1 MRQHFSRSNLGSFE
15 DLDRLAL
22 AQLHDRLLPARPA
35 AADHPAPFRLRADL
49 DDVDGLNLDAEELLD
64 GLPDL
69 RLVGVLVHAERVL
82 AVLEQAVALLGDD
95 RREQDFVRMETH
107 AAPRFWTSSSAPS
120 VTSSER
126 AQTIAATPSSAG
138 VTSSTRSRLR
148 NDLNI
153 SSSSSRTTTRVGNSL
168 PHACRNAAAA
178 LVDGSEKAEVPI
190 RPSVPPCAWFEVKVN
205 RKARKAALRALR
217 LTLTS

>member
-1 MRQHFSRSNLGSFE
+1 MLPGGPLNLGPFE

-22 AQLHDRLLPARPA
+22 AELDDRLLPAGLA
-35 AADHPAPFRLRADL
+35 TADHPAPLRLRPDL
-49 DDVDGLNLDAEELLD
+49 DDVDGLDLHLEELLD

-69 RLVGVLVHAERVL
+69 RLVRVRMHAKGVLPVF
-82 AVLEQAVALLGDD
+82 EQAVALLGDD

-138 VTSSTRSRLR
+138 VISSTRSRLR
-148 NDLNI
+148 NDLII

-178 LVDGSEKAEVPI
+178 L
-190 RPSVPPCAWFEVKVN
+190 
-205 RKARKAALRALR
+205 
-217 LTLTS
+217 